1 MVCYGGYS
9 YTRLTINN
17 SKSQQHALSARCS
30 LTVAL
35 SLLLLLL
42 LLLTRSAAC
51 AGTDL
56 LWEQVGLG

>member
-42 LLLTRSAAC
+42 LLTRSAAC